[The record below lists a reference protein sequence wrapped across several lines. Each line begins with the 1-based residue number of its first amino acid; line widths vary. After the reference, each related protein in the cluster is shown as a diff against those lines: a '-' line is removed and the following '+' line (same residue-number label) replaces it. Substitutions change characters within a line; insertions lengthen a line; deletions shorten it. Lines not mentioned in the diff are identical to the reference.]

1 MKSWLARWL
10 MQPWRGRALALGIA
24 ALLAIGWVGL
34 LPGSL
39 QLLDERSTDML
50 WRMTASKV
58 PERRVVLVYRPGPM
72 RNAAAK
78 DFIDFLREH
87 LTQPKKLKVRRFARK
102 SVAGPKG

>member
-39 QLLDERSTDML
+39 QLLDERSIG
-50 WRMTASKV
+50 
-58 PERRVVLVYRPGPM
+58 RPLSVWSL
-72 RNAAAK
+72 RNGALQSLSVTPGE
-78 DFIDFLREH
+78 LR
-87 LTQPKKLKVRRFARK
+87 
-102 SVAGPKG
+102 